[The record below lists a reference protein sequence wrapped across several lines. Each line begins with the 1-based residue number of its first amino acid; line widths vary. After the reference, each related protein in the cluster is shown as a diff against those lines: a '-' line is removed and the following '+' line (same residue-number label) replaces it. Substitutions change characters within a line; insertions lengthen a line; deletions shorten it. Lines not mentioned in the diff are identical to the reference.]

1 MTHKKWA
8 IKTIAFSLILLL
20 ILGGITFAVDPL
32 YQYRYDESD
41 NYFLSPK
48 FSCVGLVKNY
58 KYDSVMLG
66 SSMTQNFDP
75 DVFKETMGLNLLKVN
90 IGGMTVPETCFY
102 LKHINKYSKS
112 KKIFVS
118 IDLQRFA
125 IEPDDAEFNIP
136 EYLAN
141 GYEDDYKYLLSSEV
155 YTRFLPLD
163 LMIKGMEKLN
173 ISVPSFIKNSTDID
187 ELGAW
192 HNDYQTGENKVLESL
207 EKNGYGVSEIEAE
220 GIEKP
225 VNANIDLLFSTISEL
240 NSNTEYVLFFPPYS
254 SLYWIYAKQN
264 GHFDA
269 FCDAKERIFELS
281 QKYKNVKIYDFQSFE
296 ITSDLNNYRDISHYS
311 KEINDYLTQ
320 CFADGTG
327 LVNSINDLKNNRSL
341 ILQYADLTEQKYKF
355 YIENYCR

>member
-1 MTHKKWA
+1 MTHKKWV
-8 IKTIAFSLILLL
+8 IKTISFSLALLL
-20 ILGGITFAVDPL
+20 ILAAITFVVDPL
-32 YQYRYDESD
+32 YQYRYNEDD
-41 NYFLSPK
+41 NYYLSPK
-48 FSCVGLVKNY
+48 FSCAGLVKNY

-75 DVFKETMGLNLLKVN
+75 KVFKEEMGLNLLKVN

-102 LKHINKYSKS
+102 LKYINEYSKC

-118 IDLQRFA
+118 LDLQRFA
-125 IEPDDAEFNIP
+125 VAPEDAGFNIP
-136 EYLAN
+136 RYLAN
-141 GYEDDYKYLLSSEV
+141 GYEDDYRYLLGSEV
-155 YTRFLPLD
+155 YTRFLPLALMFKGLDFINVD
-163 LMIKGMEKLN
+163 LPEN
-173 ISVPSFIKNSTDID
+173 IKNSTDVN

-192 HNDYQTGENKVLESL
+192 YSDFQIGEETVLKSL
-207 EKNGYGVSEIEAE
+207 EKNGFGVSEIEAE
-220 GIEKP
+220 GIETP
-225 VNANIDLLFSTISEL
+225 VNASIDMLFSTISEL
-240 NSNTEYVLFFPPYS
+240 SSDTEYVLFFPPYS
-254 SLYWIYAKQN
+254 SIYWVYAKQN

-296 ITSDLNNYRDISHYS
+296 ITYDLNNYRDISHYS

-327 LVNSINDLKNNRSL
+327 LVHSINDLKNNRSL